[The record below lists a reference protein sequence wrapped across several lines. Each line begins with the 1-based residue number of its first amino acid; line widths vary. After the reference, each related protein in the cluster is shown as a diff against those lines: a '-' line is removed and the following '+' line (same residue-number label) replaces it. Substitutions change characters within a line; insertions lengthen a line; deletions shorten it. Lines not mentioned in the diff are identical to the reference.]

1 MNTTSDPS
9 SAAIDSL
16 TPGPRFDGCHRFSPL
31 RIAAIVVGFLVFWP
45 IGLALLIWTLW
56 RDQIKASGVYRKIAG
71 CRPERGSA
79 HLRRAA
85 FRGRR
90 PSNSAL
96 AAYLETEQQRLQAEQ
111 EKLAEL
117 VKAFEA
123 FKEAESRSADKRDF
137 EAFLKQRD
145 GEPGQEAG

>member
-9 SAAIDSL
+9 SAAMEPL
-16 TPGPRFDGCHRFSPL
+16 TPGHRFNGCNQVSPL
-31 RIAAIVVGFLVFWP
+31 RIAAIVVGFVVFWP
-45 IGLALLIWTLW
+45 IGLALLVWTLW
-56 RDQIKASGVYRKIAG
+56 RDQIRQSGVYRKITG
-71 CRPERGSA
+71 CRREHGNGQM
-79 HLRRAA
+79 RRSA
-85 FRGRR
+85 FRARR

-123 FKEAESRSADKRDF
+123 FKEAESRSADKSDF

-145 GEPGQEAG
+145 GGPEQ